1 MTMAPLPSAARVAP
15 PTAAAQARA
24 RRLRAE
30 LDRMRAVLAQVS
42 NVRQVIVFG
51 SVATGSVSAW
61 SDLDVMVVQQT
72 EQPFVER
79 AVALAR
85 LVRPQV
91 GVQFLVYTPEEL
103 REVGSRLF
111 VRVEILEKGK
121 VLPMKPREEARRWLE
136 FAGENVR
143 MAELAVG
150 ADIFNQA
157 CFHAQQSVEKCL
169 KASLVLQGE
178 LVPRTHL
185 IADLVQQL
193 PPAARAALG
202 ANETTLLEL
211 DQFYIPTRY
220 PDAVPGWLPE
230 GLPQRQHAEKALDV
244 ARRCH
249 ATATE
254 LIA

>member
-1 MTMAPLPSAARVAP
+1 
-15 PTAAAQARA
+15 
-24 RRLRAE
+24 
-30 LDRMRAVLAQVS
+30 VLAQLAG
-42 NVRQVIVFG
+42 VRQVMVFG
-51 SVATGSVSAW
+51 SMAAGTVSAW

-72 EQPFVER
+72 EQPCVER
-79 AVALAR
+79 AAALAR

-91 GVQFLVYTPEEL
+91 GIQFLVYTPEEL
-103 REVGSRLF
+103 RELGSRRF

-121 VLPMKPREEARRWLE
+121 VLPMEPREEARRWLE
-136 FAGENVR
+136 FAREDLR

-169 KASLVLQGE
+169 KAALALQGE

-193 PPAARAALG
+193 VPAARAALR
-202 ANETTLLEL
+202 ALETTLLEL

-220 PDAVPGWLPE
+220 PDAVPGSLPE
-230 GLPQRQHAEKALDV
+230 GLPQRQHAEQALEV

-249 ATATE
+249 ETVTQLVA
-254 LIA
+254 